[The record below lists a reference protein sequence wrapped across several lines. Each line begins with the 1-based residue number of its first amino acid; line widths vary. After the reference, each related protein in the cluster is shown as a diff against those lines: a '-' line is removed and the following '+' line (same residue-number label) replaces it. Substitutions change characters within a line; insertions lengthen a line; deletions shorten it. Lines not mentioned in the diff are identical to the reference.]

1 MRTDPELAAGS
12 RDFDV
17 RDMPAGLGSPFE
29 TAAEVWTAHRAGE
42 LDARTYGVFPDRSCP
57 DPTSS
62 TATWCSSWPIGWVTN
77 SSCGR
82 VGNDGRR

>member
-17 RDMPAGLGSPFE
+17 RDMPTGLGSPLH
-29 TAAEVWTAHRAGE
+29 AAARCGRVHRAGG
-42 LDARTYGVFPDRSCP
+42 LDAHLRRVPGFRSSP

-77 SSCGR
+77 CP
-82 VGNDGRR
+82 VG